1 MAEHSP
7 CKRKVASS
15 NLASGSNNNTTMQE
29 SPIFRAYSV
38 EELIEY
44 NKKHQGYAFDG
55 TQTLTPIEKIT
66 ECVNNFPTIYL

>member
-1 MAEHSP
+1 
-7 CKRKVASS
+7 
-15 NLASGSNNNTTMQE
+15 MQE